1 MPSTQLGPVGAR
13 RRFRMSSHF
22 SQHDRIVLEGMRFY
36 GFHGVNPEE
45 RVLGQEYLVDLAVE
59 IDLGPAG
66 RSDRLEDTISYAHIY
81 RAVREVMEGEPRN
94 LLEAA
99 AQSIADRVL
108 SEFPVNS
115 VAVRVKKP
123 HPPIRG
129 SVIENATVEIFRRR
143 EN

>member
-1 MPSTQLGPVGAR
+1 MKDEFPKT
-13 RRFRMSSHF
+13 
-22 SQHDRIVLEGMRFY
+22 DRIVLEGMRFY

-59 IDLGPAG
+59 MDLAQAG
-66 RSDRLEDTISYAHIY
+66 ASDRLEDTISYAHIY
-81 RAVREVMEGEPRN
+81 RAVRDVMEGEPRN

-99 AQSIADRVL
+99 AQSVADRIL
-108 SEFPVNS
+108 SEFPVDS
-115 VAVRVKKP
+115 VAIRVKKP

-143 EN
+143 KD

>member
-1 MPSTQLGPVGAR
+1 
-13 RRFRMSSHF
+13 MSSPP
-22 SQHDRIVLEGMRFY
+22 DRIVLEGMRFY

-45 RVLGQEYLVDLAVE
+45 RVLGQEYLVDLTVE
-59 IDLGPAG
+59 MDLGGAG

-81 RAVREVMEGEPRN
+81 RAVKDVMEGELRN

-108 SEFPVNS
+108 SEFPVDS
-115 VAVRVKKP
+115 VTVRVKKP

-129 SVIENATVEIFRRR
+129 SIIESATVEIYRRR
-143 EN
+143 GNQFEGP